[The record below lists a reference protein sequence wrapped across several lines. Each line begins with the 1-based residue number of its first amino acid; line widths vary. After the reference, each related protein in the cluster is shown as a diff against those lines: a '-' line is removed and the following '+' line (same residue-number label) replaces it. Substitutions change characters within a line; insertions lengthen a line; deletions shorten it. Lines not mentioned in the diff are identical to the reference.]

1 MESSY
6 ELMDMIMSSNSP
18 EQISNKI
25 KGILFSKSAENIA
38 AVSPTV
44 SSSLFGN
51 SFEES
56 SPDYFINN

>member
-56 SPDYFINN
+56 

>member
-18 EQISNKI
+18 EQISDKI
-25 KGILFSKSAENIA
+25 KEILFSKSSENIESI
-38 AVSPTV
+38 SPAV

-51 SFEES
+51 NSEDS
-56 SPDYFINN
+56 